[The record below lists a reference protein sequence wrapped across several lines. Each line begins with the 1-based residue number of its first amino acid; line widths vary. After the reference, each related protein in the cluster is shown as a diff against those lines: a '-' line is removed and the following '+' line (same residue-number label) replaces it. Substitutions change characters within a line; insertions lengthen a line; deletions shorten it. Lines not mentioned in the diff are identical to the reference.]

1 MRGGVEEYARGN
13 SSGIWRHLCVRQHCD
28 QSGSGDWDVCD
39 ARSLPWTGFTLS
51 ALPSCFV
58 FRASYGDADPKRLTD
73 VKVRLFPVAASVAKQ
88 ALTTIANTR
97 KRSYLPGLAAPNG
110 GFTSSTPSCIRR
122 LVRSLRLTGL
132 TSGELGLFGLVGSGQ
147 AGRHY
152 EMSGLGSQ
160 RSGAVLLAGLA
171 NGPRTHP
178 WPAGLDVRYLPG
190 WLGDRQTG
198 QSGCSVMAL
207 AGDQEVSELA
217 V

>member
-1 MRGGVEEYARGN
+1 MRVEIRPAFGDTFVY
-13 SSGIWRHLCVRQHCD
+13 
-28 QSGSGDWDVCD
+28 GSTVISRAQVTGRLRRTI
-39 ARSLPWTGFTLS
+39 ASWTGFTLS
-51 ALPSCFV
+51 GLPSCFV

-73 VKVRLFPVAASVAKQ
+73 VKVRLFPVAASGGEAGADDDSQHSEEVL
-88 ALTTIANTR
+88 LTWSR
-97 KRSYLPGLAAPNG
+97 DPKR
-110 GFTSSTPSCIRR
+110 GFYVEYSLCIRR

-171 NGPRTHP
+171 NGPRTHL
-178 WPAGLDVRYLPG
+178 WPAGLEVRYLPG

-198 QSGCSVMAL
+198 QSGCSVDGPGWRSRGL
-207 AGDQEVSELA
+207 
-217 V
+217 